1 MEGTS
6 MSQGTRQSERA
17 AAEAKAGTGGCRNL
31 GKGQGSVQPVAQPGS
46 KRQGKQLE
54 HGERPSAS

>member
-1 MEGTS
+1 

-17 AAEAKAGTGGCRNL
+17 AAELRLVLPIPEGCRDL
-31 GKGQGSVQPVAQPGS
+31 RKSQGSVQPVAQPGS

-54 HGERPSAS
+54 HGERHSAS

>member
-1 MEGTS
+1 